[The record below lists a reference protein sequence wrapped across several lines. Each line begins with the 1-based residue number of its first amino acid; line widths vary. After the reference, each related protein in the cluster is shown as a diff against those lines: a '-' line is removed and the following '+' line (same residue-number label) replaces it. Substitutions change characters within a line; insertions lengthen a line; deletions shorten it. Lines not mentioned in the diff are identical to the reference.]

1 MKNKIIKI
9 IKVPLPPEEKAT
21 LNRQQVFPRMPRL
34 YLELLENKVKIKQ
47 DLVNKDYVPNVSS
60 QKPSLYNEPP
70 QNFYKKDEKE
80 DKYKD
85 DKYKDDKYEDDK
97 YKDDK
102 YDKYKDDKYE
112 DKYKDDKYKDDKDK
126 YEDKYKDD
134 KDKYDDKYKDD
145 KDKYDDD
152 KYEDKY
158 KDDKYE
164 DKYKDDKYEDKYKS
178 SELDNYV
185 SSTKD
190 DYKPASPS
198 SNISDRL
205 QELLKDDPA
214 EPSKRSYEDKYSKH
228 RDFNYRS
235 VEQYKRSIDGGDN
248 ELPPT
253 LSELEKQGGVIRKK
267 ELRDINNIS
276 VEEQYDEDAKRELMF
291 KMDLL
296 RKSYPNSI
304 IPEYSIHSDYNS
316 MKRAYESTVRRLSLD
331 SSVESYKTYLI
342 GGFMIC
348 EFVLGNYLGF
358 DMVGFTQQQ
367 ILTINSY
374 EVLLIELGEKSYIP
388 GGSKWPVEIRLLF
401 MILCNAGLFIVSK
414 MIMKQTGSNLLGL
427 INNMNRGNVNNTAN
441 ASNSNTKRKM
451 KEPSINVDDLPEI
464 PI

>member
-47 DLVNKDYVPNVSS
+47 DLVNKDYVPIVSS
-60 QKPSLYNEPP
+60 QKPALYNEPT
-70 QNFYKKDEKE
+70 NENKYKVDEDDKYKYKNDKYEDKYKVDE

-85 DKYKDDKYEDDK
+85 DKYKVD
-97 YKDDK
+97 
-102 YDKYKDDKYE
+102 E
-112 DKYKDDKYKDDKDK
+112 DKYKDDKYKVDEDK
-126 YEDKYKDD
+126 YKVDEDKYKVDEDKYKDD
-134 KDKYDDKYKDD
+134 R
-145 KDKYDDD
+145 
-152 KYEDKY
+152 YEDKY

-164 DKYKDDKYEDKYKS
+164 DKYKDDKYEDKYKDDDKYKS
-178 SELDNYV
+178 SDLDDFLNSNKEDKKAV
-185 SSTKD
+185 
-190 DYKPASPS
+190 SPS

-205 QELLKDDPA
+205 QELLKDDPT
-214 EPSKRSYEDKYSKH
+214 ENLKRNYEDKYSKH
-228 RDFNYRS
+228 RDVNYRS
-235 VEQYKRSIDGGDN
+235 VEQYKRSVDDGNID
-248 ELPPT
+248 LPPT
-253 LSELEKQGGVIRKK
+253 LSELEKQGGVARKK
-267 ELRDINNIS
+267 ELRDINHIS
-276 VEEQYDEDAKRELMF
+276 GEEQYDEDAKRELMF

-304 IPEYSIHSDYNS
+304 IPEYSIHSNYNS

-358 DMVGFTQQQ
+358 DMIGFTQQQ

-374 EVLLIELGEKSYIP
+374 EILLIELGEKSYIP

-427 INNMNRGNVNNTAN
+427 INNMNRGTANNSSTSSNVNSN
-441 ASNSNTKRKM
+441 AKRKM
-451 KEPSINVDDLPEI
+451 KEPTINVDDLPEI
-464 PI
+464 PLQM